1 MLENKSLSPGPL
13 VFPSPKQPTLPK
25 FQIGLEYM
33 DTIKQLVP
41 KNLEVLRESPASW
54 VNKLQ
59 LLPLAWVHD
68 AKLAGYM
75 NS

>member
-1 MLENKSLSPGPL
+1 
-13 VFPSPKQPTLPK
+13 
-25 FQIGLEYM
+25 M

-41 KNLEVLRESPASW
+41 KNPEVLRESPASW

-59 LLPLAWVHD
+59 LLPLVWVHE